1 MTQPRSTSGLNTGPN
16 TRPNTGLRARA
27 ETLSSPL
34 PPLQARAEQLARTLL
49 MGGHGRRQ
57 SGMGD
62 EFWQYRPAQAG
73 DPGRAIDWR
82 RSGRSDG
89 HFVREKEWQAA
100 QSVHLWVDLS
110 ASMGFASDTA
120 LPQKSGRAALLAMA
134 LSILLMKGGERVALA
149 SLGTPPRIG
158 ALQLRRIAEGLS
170 QTASEDYGAPDAAL
184 FLPHAR
190 AVFLSDFLGPVE
202 AVEQAVAAASDRGIS
217 GLLYQILDPA
227 EEAFP
232 YRGRTVFTSMTGAL
246 RHETLRASD
255 LKARYLERLAERKDR
270 LREIARHA
278 GWRFATHHTDHSE
291 LSALLWLYEALEGP
305 R

>member
-1 MTQPRSTSGLNTGPN
+1 MTQPSAHKGPN
-16 TRPNTGLRARA
+16 HKGLRARA
-27 ETLSSPL
+27 ETLSAPL

-89 HFVREKEWQAA
+89 HYVREKEWQAA

-110 ASMGFASDTA
+110 ASMGFSSDKNV
-120 LPQKSGRAALLAMA
+120 PQKSDRAALLAMA
-134 LSILLMKGGERVALA
+134 VSILLMKGGERVALA

-158 ALQLRRIAEGLS
+158 SLQLRRIAEGLAQS
-170 QTASEDYGAPDAAL
+170 TEADYGAPDATL
-184 FLPHAR
+184 FLPNAR
-190 AVFLSDFLGPVE
+190 AVFLSDFLGPIE
-202 AVEQAVAAASDRGIS
+202 AVEAAVAAASDRGIS
-217 GLLYQILDPA
+217 GMLYQILDPA

-232 YRGRTVFTSMTGAL
+232 YRGRTVFTSMSGGIM
-246 RHETLRASD
+246 HETLRASD
-255 LKARYLERLAERKDR
+255 LKTRYLERLAERKDR
-270 LREIARHA
+270 LSQIAHHA
-278 GWRFATHHTDHSE
+278 GWRFATHHTDHSD
-291 LSALLWLYEALEGP
+291 LTALLWLYEALEGP

>member
-1 MTQPRSTSGLNTGPN
+1 MTQKTASP
-16 TRPNTGLRARA
+16 GLRARA
-27 ETLSSPL
+27 ETLSAPL
-34 PPLQARAEQLARTLL
+34 PPLQARAEQLARAML

-89 HFVREKEWQAA
+89 HYVREKEWQAA

-110 ASMGFASDTA
+110 ASMGFSSDTSV
-120 LPQKSGRAALLAMA
+120 PTKSDRASLLAMA

-149 SLGTPPRIG
+149 SLHTPPRIG
-158 ALQLRRIAEGLS
+158 NLQLRRIAEGLAQS
-170 QTASEDYGAPDAAL
+170 DEGDYGAPDVSL

-190 AVFLSDFLGPVE
+190 AVFLSDFLGPIE
-202 AVEQAVAAASDRGIS
+202 AVEQAVAAASDRGIA
-217 GLLYQILDPA
+217 GVIYQILDPA

-232 YRGRTVFTSMTGAL
+232 YQGRTVFTSMSGVL
-246 RHETLRASD
+246 SHETQRASD
-255 LKARYLERLAERKDR
+255 LKSRYLDRLAERKEQ
-270 LREIARHA
+270 LAQLAHHA
-278 GWRFATHHTDHSE
+278 GWRFASHHTDHAD
-291 LSALLWLYEALEGP
+291 LPALLWLYEALEGP

>member
-1 MTQPRSTSGLNTGPN
+1 MTQEPASSA
-16 TRPNTGLRARA
+16 LRARA
-27 ETLSSPL
+27 ETLSAPL
-34 PPLQARAEQLARTLL
+34 PPLQAHAEQLARALL

-110 ASMGFASDTA
+110 ASMGFSSD
-120 LPQKSGRAALLAMA
+120 KSIPPKSDRSALLAMA

-158 ALQLRRIAEGLS
+158 TLQLRRIAEGLS
-170 QTASEDYGAPDAAL
+170 QEGPEDYGAPDTAL

-190 AVFLSDFLGPVE
+190 AVFLSDFLGPIE
-202 AVEQAVAAASDRGIS
+202 QVEQAVAAASDRGIA
-217 GLLYQILDPA
+217 GVLYQILDPA

-232 YRGRTVFTSMTGAL
+232 YQGRTVFTSMSGAL
-246 RHETLRASD
+246 SHETLRASD
-255 LKARYLERLAERKDR
+255 LRSRYLDRLAERKDHLAR
-270 LREIARHA
+270 IAHHA
-278 GWRFATHHTDHSE
+278 GWRFATHHTDHAD
-291 LSALLWLYEALEGP
+291 LPALLWLYEALEGP

>member
-1 MTQPRSTSGLNTGPN
+1 MSDQPSPAA
-16 TRPNTGLRARA
+16 LRARA
-27 ETLSSPL
+27 ETLAAPL
-34 PPLQARAEQLARTLL
+34 PPLHARAEQLARALL

-89 HFVREKEWQAA
+89 HYVREKEWQAA

-110 ASMGFASDTA
+110 ASMSFASGKA
-120 LPQKSGRAALLAMA
+120 APPKSDRAAVLAMA

-170 QTASEDYGAPDAAL
+170 QEGDTDYGTPDARL

-190 AVFLSDFLGPVE
+190 ALFLSDFLGPIEAIEE
-202 AVEQAVAAASDRGIS
+202 AVGMASDRGIS
-217 GLLYQILDPA
+217 GVLYQILDPA

-232 YRGRTVFTSMTGAL
+232 YQGRTVFTSMGGGM
-246 RHETLRASD
+246 RHETLRAGD
-255 LKARYLERLAERKDR
+255 LRARYLDRLAERKDHLNR
-270 LREIARHA
+270 IAHHA
-278 GWRFATHHTDHSE
+278 GWRFATHHTNGAD
-291 LSALLWLYEALEGP
+291 LPALLWLYEALEGP

>member
-1 MTQPRSTSGLNTGPN
+1 M
-16 TRPNTGLRARA
+16 
-27 ETLSSPL
+27 
-34 PPLQARAEQLARTLL
+34 PPLLARAEQLARTLL

-89 HFVREKEWQAA
+89 HYVREKEWQAA
-100 QSVHLWVDLS
+100 QSVHIWVDLS
-110 ASMGFASDTA
+110 ASMGFASKES
-120 LPQKSGRAALLAMA
+120 LPPKSDRAALLAMA

-158 ALQLRRIAEGLS
+158 ALQTRRIAEGLS
-170 QTASEDYGAPDAAL
+170 QKAPEDYGAPDASL

-190 AVFLSDFLGPVE
+190 AVFLSDFLGPIE
-202 AVEQAVAAASDRGIS
+202 AVENAVAAASDRGIS
-217 GLLYQILDPA
+217 GMIYQILDPA

-232 YRGRTVFTSMTGAL
+232 YQGRTVFTSMSGAIQ
-246 RHETLRASD
+246 HETLRASD
-255 LKARYLERLAERKDR
+255 LKTRYQERLAERKDR
-270 LREIARHA
+270 LAKIAHHA
-278 GWRFATHHTDHSE
+278 GWRFATHHTDHAD